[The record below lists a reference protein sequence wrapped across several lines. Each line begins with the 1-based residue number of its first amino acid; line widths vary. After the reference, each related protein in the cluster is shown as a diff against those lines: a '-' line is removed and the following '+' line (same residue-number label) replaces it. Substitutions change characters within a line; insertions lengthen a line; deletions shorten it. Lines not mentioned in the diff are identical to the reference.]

1 LAVIRDG
8 GHTLKNGLDLHD
20 SRVSRIDLVDGVASV
35 HFSHAYIHKS
45 AGKPG
50 KDRGTGW
57 SQEARLILSEVESF
71 GSIPPLPN
79 TISEGFLEVG
89 GIKHQLIPLP
99 FRRKVGARLSLA
111 FVDGTELE
119 IVGGKPF
126 VELGG
131 TPIYLEE
138 FP

>member
-1 LAVIRDG
+1 M
-8 GHTLKNGLDLHD
+8 KSGLELHD
-20 SRVSRIDLVDGVASV
+20 SRVSHIDLVDGVASV

-50 KDRGTGW
+50 RDGRTGW
-57 SQEARLILSEVESF
+57 SQEALLILSEVEKF
-71 GSIPPLPN
+71 GSMPLLPN

-99 FRRKVGARLSLA
+99 FRRKVGARLSLV
-111 FVDGTELE
+111 FVDGTKLE
-119 IVGGKPF
+119 IVGNRPF
-126 VELGG
+126 IELGG
-131 TPIYLEE
+131 APIYLEE